1 MDNEQKAIHLEVLS
15 AINGRIRLQLERPV
29 ASAAPFQRIP
39 GMRGCRYNA
48 RIRTLLC
55 EYDPKSSPRNS

>member
-29 ASAAPFQRIP
+29 ASAAPFRRIP

-55 EYDPKSSPRNS
+55 EYDPEVISE